1 MQPYSLTE
9 KIGQQALDL
18 HRGRLICKLL
28 RKEGLLPDNTNLVL
42 RLADRLLRSY
52 SYRALTHE

>member
-1 MQPYSLTE
+1 MQRYSLTE

-18 HRGRLICKLL
+18 HRKRLVCRLL

-42 RLADRLLRSY
+42 RFADHLLKSY
-52 SYRALTHE
+52 SYRARNRE